1 MRIKPEQLSLHL
13 KNQTASL
20 YTLFGNEP
28 LLILEAADL
37 IRNHARQQGF
47 TERALFSID
56 QHFDWSEVLNAG
68 NNLSLFGNRKIMDIR
83 IPSGKPGKEG
93 GKAIESYCQALPPD
107 TLTLVTLP
115 RIDKQGQATK
125 WFKAL
130 DTAGVMIPV
139 YAIERDQ
146 LPGWIEQRL
155 ARQQQKAD
163 SASLQFIADQVEGN
177 LLAAHQEIQK
187 LALLYPSGA
196 LTFDQVKD
204 VVLNVARY
212 DVFQLSDAMMA
223 ADTVRFARVLT
234 GLQGE
239 GVAPLLIVATLAE
252 QIRQLIAIRTGLDHG
267 QPPAQLL
274 QAARIWGDRQKI
286 ALAAARRIGIPALT
300 LGLAQAALIDRMI
313 KGVAQGDVWDTLLQ
327 LGLRFTLPSS
337 AAPGHVRI
345 TPIRSAAT

>member
-1 MRIKPEQLSLHL
+1 MRIKLEQLPQHL
-13 KNQTASL
+13 KNQAASL

-37 IRNHARQQGF
+37 IRNHARQHGF
-47 TERALFSID
+47 TERALFSVD
-56 QHFDWSEVLNAG
+56 QHFDWSELLNAG
-68 NNLSLFGNRKIMDIR
+68 NNQSLFAERKIIDIR

-93 GKAIESYCQALPPD
+93 GKAIESYCRALPPD
-107 TLTLVTLP
+107 TLTLATLP

-130 DTAGVMIPV
+130 DDAGVMIPV

-163 SASLQFIADQVEGN
+163 AASLQFIADQVEGN
-177 LLAAHQEIQK
+177 LLAAHHEIQK
-187 LALLYPSGA
+187 LALLYPNGA

-223 ADTVRFARVLT
+223 SDTIRFVRVLA

-239 GVAPLLIVATLAE
+239 GVAPLLILATLAE

-274 QAARIWGDRQKI
+274 QAARIWGERQKS
-286 ALAAARRIGIPALT
+286 ALAAARKIGIPALT
-300 LGLAQAALIDRMI
+300 QGLAQAAVIDRMI
-313 KGVAQGDVWDTLLQ
+313 KGVAQGDVWDALLQ

-337 AAPGHVRI
+337 AAPAHARI
-345 TPIRSAAT
+345 TPTRSAAT

>member
-1 MRIKPEQLSLHL
+1 MRIKLEQLSQHL
-13 KNQTASL
+13 QKQTASL

-37 IRNHARQQGF
+37 IRVHARQQGY
-47 TERALFSID
+47 TERELFTVD
-56 QHFDWSEVLNAG
+56 QHFDWSDLLNAG
-68 NNLSLFGNRKIMDIR
+68 SNLSLFGDRKIMDIR

-93 GKAIESYCQALPPD
+93 GKAIETYCNALPPD
-107 TLTLVTLP
+107 TLTLITLP

-130 DTAGVMIPV
+130 ETTSMLIPV

-146 LPGWIEQRL
+146 LPGWIGQRL

-163 SASLQFIADQVEGN
+163 SATLQFLADQVEGN

-187 LALLYPSGA
+187 LALLYPDGN

-212 DVFQLSDAMMA
+212 DVYQLTDAMISA
-223 ADTVRFARVLT
+223 NTARYTRVLT

-239 GVAPLLIVATLAE
+239 GAAPLLILATLAE
-252 QIRQLIAIRTGLDHG
+252 QFRQLIIIRKGLDSG

-274 QAARIWGDRQKI
+274 QAARVWGDRQKST
-286 ALAAARRIGIPALT
+286 LAAAKRSNLQLLMQGLSDAAKTDRI
-300 LGLAQAALIDRMI
+300 I
-313 KGVAQGDVWDTLLQ
+313 KGVAQGDIWNELLQ
-327 LGLRFTLPSS
+327 LGLSLT
-337 AAPGHVRI
+337 
-345 TPIRSAAT
+345 TPEHRNFGKVA

>member
-1 MRIKPEQLSLHL
+1 MRIKPEQLSQHL
-13 KNQTASL
+13 KNQPASL

-37 IRNHARQQGF
+37 IRNNARQQGF

-56 QHFDWSEVLNAG
+56 QHFDWSVVLNAG

-93 GKAIESYCQALPPD
+93 GKAIENYCQALPPD

-146 LPGWIEQRL
+146 LPAWIEQRL

-223 ADTVRFARVLT
+223 ANTVRFARVLT

-300 LGLAQAALIDRMI
+300 QGLAQAALIDRMI
-313 KGVAQGDVWDTLLQ
+313 KGVAQGDAWDALLQ

-337 AAPGHVRI
+337 AAPGHARI